1 MQDSQNLKDLQIQL
15 SRFIS
20 RLEELERENKCLKE
34 QILNQQCQLMQNV
47 KTIDTKYQQI
57 HRKYL
62 KCLYKYG
69 ISQSCL
75 TNMITQYNKIIDKF
89 GLDEIVKMDL
99 KSCIEKYGIIYE
111 KNKIIDEEEMKN
123 IINER
128 ITKESEEVY
137 MLFFPTKVYQYLTD
151 NDSLQQCIIIICRQN
166 TCTFQSLQ
174 SQRFRM
180 QNSIQNNSELITDN
194 SDDTIINNLT
204 TQKYLEK
211 LQFDYQN
218 DQTLQYPKT
227 FKVEKLLQLTNR
239 DITQQNI
246 TERSLKSKYER
257 RGDSKQEIRQESSNI
272 SPLKQINQ
280 LGIEDRV
287 KRFDNKENEGGCPR
301 RRSRADRI
309 KQQQ

>member
-20 RLEELERENKCLKE
+20 RLEELERENKYLKE
-34 QILNQQCQLMQNV
+34 QVLNQQCQLMQNV
-47 KTIDTKYQQI
+47 KIIDAKYQQI

-75 TNMITQYNKIIDKF
+75 TSMIAQYNKLIDKF
-89 GLDEIVKMDL
+89 GIDDTIKMDL
-99 KSCIEKYGIIYE
+99 KTCNEKYGVIYE
-111 KNKIIDEEEMKN
+111 KNKVIDEEEMKN

-128 ITKESEEVY
+128 ISKESEEVY
-137 MLFFPTKVYQYLTD
+137 TLFFPTKVYQYLTD
-151 NDSLQQCIIIICRQN
+151 NDSLQN

-204 TQKYLEK
+204 TQRYLEK

-227 FKVEKLLQLTNR
+227 FKVEKLLQQTNR
-239 DITQQNI
+239 DLSLHNI
-246 TERSLKSKYER
+246 TERSLKSKFER
-257 RGDSKQEIRQESSNI
+257 RGDSKQETKQEQLKI
-272 SPLKQINQ
+272 SPLKQLNQ

-287 KRFDNKENEGGCPR
+287 KRFDNQENEIGYPR

>member
-15 SRFIS
+15 NRFIS
-20 RLEELERENKCLKE
+20 RLEELERENKYLKE
-34 QILNQQCQLMQNV
+34 QVLNQQCQLMQNV
-47 KTIDTKYQQI
+47 KIIDAKYQKI

-69 ISQSCL
+69 MSQSCL
-75 TNMITQYNKIIDKF
+75 NNMITQYNKLLDKF
-89 GLDEIVKMDL
+89 GIDDTIKMDL
-99 KSCIEKYGIIYE
+99 KSCIQKYGIIYE

-128 ITKESEEVY
+128 ISKESEEVY
-137 MLFFPTKVYQYLTD
+137 TLFFPTKVYQYLTD
-151 NDSLQQCIIIICRQN
+151 NDSLQN
-166 TCTFQSLQ
+166 TSTFQSLQ

-180 QNSIQNNSELITDN
+180 QNSLQNNSEMITDN

-204 TQKYLEK
+204 TQRYLEK

-218 DQTLQYPKT
+218 DQTLHYPKT
-227 FKVEKLLQLTNR
+227 FKVEKLLQQTNR
-239 DITQQNI
+239 DLSLQNI
-246 TERSLKSKYER
+246 TERSQKSKFDR
-257 RGDSKQEIRQESSNI
+257 RGDNKQEQFKI
-272 SPLKQINQ
+272 SPLKSLNQ
-280 LGIEDRV
+280 SGIEDRL
-287 KRFDNKENEGGCPR
+287 KRFENQENEGGCPR